1 MDDTIEAAIIQFR
14 QILKPGKENMRLEIS
29 EERAACLTKIEDFM
43 REVELA
49 ADVGEGRNRRL
60 DLGGHV

>member
-1 MDDTIEAAIIQFR
+1 
-14 QILKPGKENMRLEIS
+14 MRLEIS